1 MDRRREPVL
10 AFDAGSVARG
20 AKSDIEEIGAK
31 AEGREE
37 GDHED
42 AHGSGDAECIQVG
55 ARH

>member
-1 MDRRREPVL
+1 MARQREPVL
-10 AFDAGSVARG
+10 AFDAGSVGRG
-20 AKSDIEEIGAK
+20 AKSDSEEIVVK

-37 GDHED
+37 GDYED